1 MLLKDLQNH
10 VLAIKNLCFSSH
22 HITQLAN
29 LFDELSFF
37 LLDLV
42 GNKSSVTVSLL
53 LLVQSYVL
61 QYMVLHSVADIS
73 QAWPSDRGTQLT
85 DQKSIVG
92 HRFLLLSSRLHL
104 SQSATNPHQ
113 MVSDI
118 WVSCV
123 AISFI
128 RILAFRSLVNLA
140 HYSHGFY
147 RKKDVSFV

>member
-92 HRFLLLSSRLHL
+92 HLFLLLSSRLQYHL
-104 SQSATNPHQ
+104 SQSGTNPHQ

-140 HYSHGFY
+140 H
-147 RKKDVSFV
+147 